1 MGAPEP
7 TDEVTQQGALPGA
20 QTQEAK
26 GRAEEGEKMQTQSVP
41 RAHCPRQLPEEA
53 VSPWMGKTRK
63 LLPRVAGAL
72 ALGRKQRGPA
82 QDEGRGRVSG
92 NWLRLWVCH
101 QAMTLGSSLGTPRT
115 HSWYLTR

>member
-41 RAHCPRQLPEEA
+41 R
-53 VSPWMGKTRK
+53 
-63 LLPRVAGAL
+63 VAGAL

-101 QAMTLGSSLGTPRT
+101 QATTLGSSLRTPRT